1 MREESSFSAI
11 FVPERSRSISHF
23 VNDIGNF
30 LNYRADYR
38 CFVCGAGPGR
48 AEQARVQ
55 CGWRERKRQDGR
67 TKLAGTWCVPAV
79 YP

>member
-38 CFVCGAGPGR
+38 CFVCGVRRWSMDASR
-48 AEQARVQ
+48 SHLLRVVVL
-55 CGWRERKRQDGR
+55 WWSVAAD
-67 TKLAGTWCVPAV
+67 KLRLLDNT
-79 YP
+79 